1 MPKMSYK
8 NKTATPNEDANY
20 RLWRLLNHTV
30 FLIIRS
36 REKELNQFG
45 INLEE
50 AYVLDILNINKGTAS
65 IQEIVNVMLYPHHS
79 ISTLLKN
86 MALKGLIK
94 KRKSNT
100 DARQYNVNIT
110 SKGAALF
117 SKITRNSINETF
129 SRLKPRAQN
138 ILYIKLR
145 KLALSAYK
153 TMGKKPHPRMFV
165 R

>member
-1 MPKMSYK
+1 MPKMSNN
-8 NKTATPNEDANY
+8 NKTAIPNEDANF

-30 FLIIRS
+30 FLIILS

-45 INLEE
+45 INMEE
-50 AYVLDILNINKGTAS
+50 AYVLDILNTRNRTAS
-65 IQEIVNVMLYPHHS
+65 IQEIVNVTIYPHHS
-79 ISTLLKN
+79 ISTLLRN
-86 MALKGLIK
+86 MVLNGLIK
-94 KRKSNT
+94 KSKSNT

-110 SKGAALF
+110 PKGAALY
-117 SKITRNSINETF
+117 SKITMNSINETF
-129 SRLKPRAQN
+129 SRLKPRAQS